1 MPTERHVALGLGLLL
16 ALAACGGDA
25 PTDDAAASGRVRV
38 QSYSCDNQ
46 HVIGV
51 VFMGDSARISI
62 DGSAPDS
69 LRRVR
74 SLTGHTYESERYQLT
89 LHKDVVTLRR
99 GDSIV
104 AANCRTPR

>member
-25 PTDDAAASGRVRV
+25 PTNDTASGRVRV
-38 QSYSCDNQ
+38 QSYSCDDQ

-74 SLTGHTYESERYQLT
+74 TLTGHTYESERYQLT

-99 GDSIV
+99 GDSVV